1 MASTRIGV
9 CVAVLLCGL
18 AGPSA
23 AVAAPTSIA
32 APTSLG
38 GSVPSATLARAVRV
52 TPPQSALP
60 PVLREMSARVN
71 AERESRGLA
80 PMRYDERLALAA
92 QRHSQDQARQGR
104 MSHTGSDGS
113 TLAGR
118 IDDVGYLWRSV
129 AENVAVGYP
138 DVESVMAGWL
148 ASDGHR
154 RNILS
159 ANVDLGVG
167 LAFGTDGRPYWTQ
180 VFASPR

>member
-167 LAFGTDGRPYWTQ
+167 LAFGTDGQPYWTQ